1 MPTSLTAGQPA
12 PDFALVDQDGKTH
25 RLADYRG
32 RNVVLYFYPKD
43 ETRGCTI
50 EACEFRDEHSAL
62 QALGA
67 VVIGVSRDDQESHL
81 AFIEHHALPF
91 PLLVDTDTAVSAAYG
106 AWGPRVVDGQEQI
119 GLIRSTFLIG
129 PDGTIAH
136 VWAPVTAEGH
146 ANQVKAV
153 LEEQRARA

>member
-12 PDFALVDQDGKTH
+12 PDFALVDQDGKTQ
-25 RLADYRG
+25 RLQDYRG
-32 RNVVLYFYPKD
+32 QNVVLYFYPKD
-43 ETRGCTI
+43 ATRGCTI

-67 VVIGVSRDDQESHL
+67 AVLGVSRDDEASHKSF
-81 AFIEHHALPF
+81 AEHHGLPF
-91 PLLVDTDTAVSAAYG
+91 PLLVDGDTAVSTAYG
-106 AWGPRVVDGQEQI
+106 AWGPRVVEGVEQM

-129 PDGTIAH
+129 PDGNLLH

-146 ANQVKAV
+146 ANEVKQV
-153 LEEQRARA
+153 LEALPHT

>member
-12 PDFALVDQDGKTH
+12 PDFALVDQDGQTH
-25 RLADYRG
+25 SLQDYRG

-67 VVIGVSRDDQESHL
+67 VVIGVSRDDEASHKNF
-81 AFIEHHALPF
+81 AENHGLPF
-91 PLLVDTDTAVSAAYG
+91 PLLVDGDASVSTTYG
-106 AWGPRVVDGQEQI
+106 AWGPRIVDGNEQM
-119 GLIRSTFLIG
+119 GLIRSTFLVG
-129 PDGTIAH
+129 SDGNLLH

-146 ANQVKAV
+146 AGEVKQV
-153 LEEQRARA
+153 LEALPRT